1 MCGESGFF
9 SRRTDFI
16 MRRIAYIPARSG
28 SKGIPKKN
36 IRPLCGKPLMGWMI
50 EAALKTGL
58 FDRVM
63 VSTDTEEFAAVAR
76 QCGAWVPFLRDPAV
90 AKDTTPSIDTVC
102 SDKVRLKA
110 MGETF
115 DTFCLL
121 QATSP
126 LCRAEDIAG
135 AIALHERVKAGVVS
149 VARSK
154 VRPILLRTMDA
165 EGRMRSIVD
174 SQAVTRRQDD
184 PSVYEL
190 NGAIYINSWDEITS
204 VLKFSCNPYG
214 FVMDAESSVDIDDE
228 TDFAPVEQILSNFN
242 PGPEAG

>member
-1 MCGESGFF
+1 
-9 SRRTDFI
+9 

-63 VSTDTEEFAAVAR
+63 VSTDTEEFAEVAR
-76 QCGAWVPFLRDPAV
+76 SCGAWVPFLRDPAV
-90 AKDTTPSIDTVC
+90 AKDTTSSIETVC
-102 SDKVRLKA
+102 SDKARLEA

-121 QATSP
+121 QPTSP

-135 AIALHERVKAGVVS
+135 AVAVHERVKAGVVS
-149 VARSK
+149 VVRSK

-165 EGRMRSIVD
+165 EGRVRSLVD
-174 SQAVTRRQDD
+174 SQVVTRRQDD

-190 NGAIYINSWDEITS
+190 NGAIYINTWNEITPA
-204 VLKFSCNPYG
+204 LKVSCNPYG
-214 FVMDAESSVDIDDE
+214 FVMNADLSIDIDE
-228 TDFAPVEQILSNFN
+228 EADFARAERIMKVRGLSN
-242 PGPEAG
+242 

>member
-1 MCGESGFF
+1 
-9 SRRTDFI
+9 

-63 VSTDTEEFAAVAR
+63 VSTDTEEFAEVAR
-76 QCGAWVPFLRDPAV
+76 SCGAWVPFLRDPAV
-90 AKDTTPSIDTVC
+90 AKDTTPSIKTVC
-102 SDKVRLKA
+102 SDKARLEA
-110 MGETF
+110 IGETF

-121 QATSP
+121 QPTSP
-126 LCRAEDIAG
+126 LCRPVDIAG
-135 AIALHERVKAGVVS
+135 AMALHDRVKAGVVS
-149 VARSK
+149 VVRSK

-165 EGRMRSIVD
+165 DGRMRSLVD
-174 SQAVTRRQDD
+174 SQTVTRRQDD

-190 NGAIYINSWDEITS
+190 NGAIYINSRDEITPG
-204 VLKFSCNPYG
+204 LKMSCNPYG
-214 FVMDAESSVDIDDE
+214 FVMDAETSVDIDDE
-228 TDFAPVEQILSNFN
+228 SDFARAEQILKDRGLAN
-242 PGPEAG
+242 